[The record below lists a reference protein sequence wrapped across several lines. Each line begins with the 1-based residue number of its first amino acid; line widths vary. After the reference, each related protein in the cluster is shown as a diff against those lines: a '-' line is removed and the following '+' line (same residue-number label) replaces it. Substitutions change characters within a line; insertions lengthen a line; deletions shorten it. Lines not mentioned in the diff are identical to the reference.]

1 MKTTEPDPL
10 DTPPPPSNWRVFGTI
25 LAFLIGFIV
34 FAMIVT
40 GCTCTLDGESVARAI
55 IIYQK

>member
-1 MKTTEPDPL
+1 MIPDPL